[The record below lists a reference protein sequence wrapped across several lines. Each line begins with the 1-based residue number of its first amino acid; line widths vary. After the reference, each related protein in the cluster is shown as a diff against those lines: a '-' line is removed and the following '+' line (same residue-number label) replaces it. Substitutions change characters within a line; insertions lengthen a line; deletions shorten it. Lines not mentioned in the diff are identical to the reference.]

1 MSNHVF
7 RMDMAQLIN
16 EKSVL
21 KIEENREHQ
30 KEVLILYII
39 SDVLANATGTGTS
52 KLVKKIFD
60 FFLIRK
66 PY

>member
-1 MSNHVF
+1 
-7 RMDMAQLIN
+7 
-16 EKSVL
+16 
-21 KIEENREHQ
+21 
-30 KEVLILYII
+30 LYII